1 MTTEVDPLDS
11 LPSGVKLLLRHLH
24 ALIPKKLSDINYP
37 TWKITVLTALEANY
51 LLKYVDGSTEPPPAV
66 ITATDKSE
74 KTNPAHAAW
83 KAVDGQIRS
92 CLIAVISP
100 TVQKHVRSYTTASAL
115 WTALATRYASIS
127 HSHIFQLRD
136 RLHTIT
142 KGTKTMAKYLDEV
155 STIIT
160 ALDTMNEIIPE
171 KDLVM
176 CVVRGFPLAYSSIKQ
191 VVRISPTP
199 VDLATLSSWLKSE
212 EINVDLESKLLL
224 RSRCYG
230 ASHRPHRKPEL
241 SRRA

>member
-1 MTTEVDPLDS
+1 M
-11 LPSGVKLLLRHLH
+11 
-24 ALIPKKLSDINYP
+24 
-37 TWKITVLTALEANY
+37 
-51 LLKYVDGSTEPPPAV
+51 
-66 ITATDKSE
+66 
-74 KTNPAHAAW
+74 
-83 KAVDGQIRS
+83 DGQIRS

-115 WTALATRYASIS
+115 WTTLATRYASIF

-142 KGTKTMAKYLDEV
+142 KGTKTMAEYLDEV

-160 ALDTMNEIIPE
+160 ALDTVNEIIPE

-176 CVVRGFPLAYSSIKQ
+176 CIVRGLPSAYSSIKQ
-191 VVRISPTP
+191 AVRISPTP

-224 RSRCYG
+224 REAAVMEPAIALTASQNYRGGRDGGYGQPHGSKNSLHSFSSGGKSSSSGGQDTYERDRPTCQICQKTGHTAVHYWFRYEESRN
-230 ASHRPHRKPEL
+230 SDN
-241 SRRA
+241 RANYATQAGPSSE